1 MLYYSS
7 RKIGLVQHRLSWRAC
22 LPARGEAWRGEAI
35 LFVGI
40 FGRDTSFFET
50 VARIMRRKFGH
61 IHSRSELFDFT
72 HTDYYM
78 EEMGENLKKMFFVFE
93 KPIYPGQLADIK
105 RYTGKLE
112 AKFSQKEEGL
122 TRRRVNLD
130 PGYLSLNKV
139 VLASTK
145 DYSHRLYLGK
155 GIYGEVTLFF
165 KNKTF
170 TPFPWTYP
178 DYKTPGYVNF
188 FNEMRKICYNRNK

>member
-1 MLYYSS
+1 MWTMPWLLS
-7 RKIGLVQHRLSWRAC
+7 RKKGLVRQV
-22 LPARGEAWRGEAI
+22 I
-35 LFVGI
+35 LLVGI
-40 FGRDTSFFET
+40 FGWDTSLFE
-50 VARIMRRKFGH
+50 VIARIMERKFGP
-61 IHSRSELFDFT
+61 ICGRSELFDFT
-72 HTDYYM
+72 HTDYYT
-78 EEMGENLKKMFFVFE
+78 EEMGPNLKKIFYVFSR
-93 KPIYPGQLADIK
+93 PIHPDELAAIK
-105 RYTGKLE
+105 LYTRKLE
-112 AKFSQKEEGL
+112 ARFSLKETEYGRRNREWPE
-122 TRRRVNLD
+122 RRRQVNLD

-178 DYKTPGYVNF
+178 DYKTLGYVNF

>member
-1 MLYYSS
+1 MPWS
-7 RKIGLVQHRLSWRAC
+7 LSGKQRVAAVGASP
-22 LPARGEAWRGEAI
+22 LAGKVV
-35 LFVGI
+35 LFLGI
-40 FGRDTSFFET
+40 FGQNPSLFET
-50 VARIMRRKFGH
+50 ISRIMERKFGP
-61 IHSRSELFDFT
+61 ISGRSELFDFI
-72 HTDYYM
+72 HTDYYT
-78 EEMGENLKKMFFVFE
+78 EEMGPDLKKIFYVFSR
-93 KPIYPGQLADIK
+93 PIQPSELPAIK
-105 RYTGKLE
+105 LYTGKLE
-112 AKFSQKEEGL
+112 ARFSLKETEYGRRNREWPE
-122 TRRRVNLD
+122 RRRQVNLD

-188 FNEMRKICYNRNK
+188 FNEMRKICYNR

>member
-1 MLYYSS
+1 MWL
-7 RKIGLVQHRLSWRAC
+7 IPWLRLSW
-22 LPARGEAWRGEAI
+22 PAGKAI

-40 FGRDTSFFET
+40 FGQDQSLFEEISK
-50 VARIMRRKFGH
+50 IMERKFGP
-61 IHSRSELFDFT
+61 ICGRSELFNFT
-72 HTDYYM
+72 HTDYYAA
-78 EEMGENLKKMFFVFE
+78 EMGPDLKKKFYVFSRPIHPENL
-93 KPIYPGQLADIK
+93 AAIK
-105 RYTGKLE
+105 LYTGKLE
-112 AKFSQKEEGL
+112 ARFSLKETECGRRNTEGG
-122 TRRRVNLD
+122 RRRQVNLD

-155 GIYGEVTLFF
+155 GIYGEVTVFF

-188 FNEMRKICYNRNK
+188 FNEMRKICYNRNLKGGGADD